1 MKAKLFFVYV
11 WRINAIILLC
21 AGVLA
26 IALLL
31 VAGYMLVKPFSVDR
45 SEQREDDV
53 VVLPQTVDPASK
65 VPVATLRDFE
75 QIQGSVV
82 LRAALA
88 YPASKNG
95 MYSSYR
101 AQHQVKNYLFFNPT
115 TRQSYWLL
123 PPKSAHEIA
132 ETIELFEQYAAAVNQ
147 PPKAVLYVTAPAT
160 SSAPVRVLLSSPEG
174 TNLQT
179 VIEQA
184 DQLKKAYMMSD
195 DRILLL
201 YSNRKTLMAK
211 EVQWGASVV
220 VGEPYVVDIPQH

>member
-11 WRINAIILLC
+11 WRINAMILLC
-21 AGVLA
+21 AGMLA

-31 VAGYMLVKPFSVDR
+31 VAGYMLVEPFAADR
-45 SEQREDDV
+45 SASRDDGLA
-53 VVLPQTVDPASK
+53 VLPQTVDPASK
-65 VPVATLRDFE
+65 APVATLRDFE

-88 YPASKNG
+88 YPASKGG

-123 PPKSAHEIA
+123 SPKSAHDIA
-132 ETIELFEQYAAAVNQ
+132 DTIELFGHYAASVNQ

-174 TNLQT
+174 THLQT

-201 YSNRKTLMAK
+201 YANHKTLMAK

-220 VGEPYVVDIPQH
+220 VGEPYVVNIPQQ

>member
-11 WRINAIILLC
+11 WRINAILLLC

-31 VAGYMLVKPFSVDR
+31 VAGYMLIEPFAADR
-45 SEQREDDV
+45 SASRDDGV
-53 VVLPQTVDPASK
+53 AVLPQTVDPASK
-65 VPVATLRDFE
+65 APVATLRDFE

-88 YPASKNG
+88 YPTSKGG

-132 ETIELFEQYAAAVNQ
+132 DTIELFGQYAAAVNQ

-174 TNLQT
+174 THLQT

-184 DQLKKAYMMSD
+184 DQLKKAYMISD

-220 VGEPYVVDIPQH
+220 VGEPYVVNIPQQ